1 MRQRLSFISTR
12 LPRPLSISTLRL
24 VETSP
29 HISILFLTI
38 SQNICHRD
46 LKPENVLL
54 CSVDDS
60 NPIVKITDMGL
71 SKLVNGTVLKT
82 FCGTPQYIAPEVVT
96 SNGLTDSSYTLKV
109 DCWSMGV
116 ILYILLSG
124 TPPFSEDR
132 NCGLNL
138 RAQILG
144 ANFVFYP
151 ELFNNVSSFAKD
163 LITKLLKVNPV
174 ERMSADDILRHPWLQ
189 VF

>member
-12 LPRPLSISTLRL
+12 LPRPLSISTPRL
-24 VETSP
+24 VELSP
-29 HISILFLTI
+29 HISIQFLTI

-82 FCGTPQYIAPEVVT
+82 FCRTPQFISPEVMN
-96 SNGLTDSSYTLKV
+96 SNRLTDSSYTLKV

-116 ILYILLSG
+116 ILYILLSS

-132 NCGLNL
+132 NCG
-138 RAQILG
+138 
-144 ANFVFYP
+144 
-151 ELFNNVSSFAKD
+151 
-163 LITKLLKVNPV
+163 
-174 ERMSADDILRHPWLQ
+174 PWEG
-189 VF
+189 